1 VNVVDSSA
9 ICKYILR
16 EEGWIEVRKCFE
28 EGSITF
34 ELALKEVLNALWK
47 RIIRKEVKFEY
58 AIKVVEKL
66 MEYSFF
72 KIEKQNEYMLSAF
85 KIASKRKITIYD
97 ALFIALA
104 KKLNLPLITS
114 DKKQAE
120 IAKLENIKVAYIP

>member
-1 VNVVDSSA
+1 MNVVDSSA

-58 AIKVVEKL
+58 AIKVAEKL

-72 KIEKQNEYMLSAF
+72 KIEKQDEYMLSAF
-85 KIASKRKITIYD
+85 KIASKRKISIYD

>member
-72 KIEKQNEYMLSAF
+72 KIEKQDEYMLSAF

>member
-1 VNVVDSSA
+1 MNVVDSSA

>member
-1 VNVVDSSA
+1 MNVVDSSA

-34 ELALKEVLNALWK
+34 GLALKEVLNALWK

-72 KIEKQNEYMLSAF
+72 KIEKQDEYMLSAF